1 MNRHFSI
8 KKGLFS
14 IAGLQFFLAMAFL
27 IYSVFMNTYQIYND
41 ASNRYYQTGEQ
52 MLTNAETYIGM
63 LEQATL
69 FPSRLYT
76 QNNDSYI
83 CRTLREGNVLKN
95 FKFYTYFDSH
105 ARTELSPAPIDFI
118 AVYDLKGNGVA
129 SPKSTAYRLC
139 FIHDDP
145 GWLKELSQFNTG
157 TPLLIPP
164 QRFYGSGMHDK
175 DFRSICMARGIM
187 DLNTIRIV
195 GYCVAGMD
203 TDYLVSAFHQI
214 RLAPNQKFALYKD
227 QIRLFGTIDDSFDCD
242 SYANSPVPY
251 ANGLSR
257 HVKACLGEWYVYNSI
272 FHGNGYSLVIQTP
285 LTDVIG
291 GLSSVHILYTLVIC
305 LILFIIMAIITT
317 IIKKILSSLDC
328 LIEACNHF
336 ELGHATTVSTTD
348 FPLEIQVL
356 SASFNRMSNRISLL
370 IQEVFFKQQKQQET
384 ELQLLRTQINPHYLY
399 NTLEIMHMKAYSHKD
414 YDVSSMAELLGQ
426 NLQYGLRNTTS
437 EVTLKE
443 ELKQVDIYLSILA
456 YQYGDRILTN
466 IFFEEEL
473 MDCPIIKL
481 IFQPIIENA
490 VIHGMESKDQTL
502 SIDIL
507 GYRQDDRIII
517 QISDDGKGMTQE
529 QLTALRR
536 NIQDTA
542 DSSIGLRNVCRRI
555 QLFYGQEYTTDID
568 SKHQVGTIVTLQ
580 LPWRTNEA

>member
-1 MNRHFSI
+1 MNREFSI

-27 IYSVFMNTYQIYND
+27 IYSVFMNTFQIYND
-41 ASNRYYQTGEQ
+41 ASNRYYQIGEQ

-95 FKFYTYFDSH
+95 FKFYSYFDSH
-105 ARTELSPAPIDFI
+105 ARTELSSDPIDFI
-118 AVYDLKGNGVA
+118 AVYDLDGNGVA
-129 SPKSTAYRLC
+129 SPKNSAYRLC
-139 FIHDDP
+139 FLHDEP
-145 GWLKELSQFNTG
+145 GWFQELSRFNTG

-164 QRFYGSGMHDK
+164 DRFYGSGMHDK
-175 DFRSICMARGIM
+175 DFRSVCMARGIM

-203 TDYLVSAFHQI
+203 TDYLVSTFHQI
-214 RLAPNQKFALYKD
+214 RLAPNQQFALYKD
-227 QIRLFGTIDDSFDCD
+227 RIRLFCTIEDSFDCD
-242 SYANSPVPY
+242 SYAASPVSY

-257 HVKACLGEWYVYNSI
+257 HVAAQGGKWYVYNSI
-272 FHGNGYSLVIQTP
+272 FHGNGYSLVIRTP
-285 LTDVIG
+285 LSDVIG
-291 GLSSVHILYTLVIC
+291 SLNGIHIFYTLVIC
-305 LILFIIMAIITT
+305 LILFMIMAIITK
-317 IIKKILSSLDC
+317 IIKKILSALDC

-336 ELGHATTVSTTD
+336 ELDHATTVSTTD
-348 FPLEIQVL
+348 FPQEIQVL
-356 SASFNRMSNRISLL
+356 SASFNRMSKRISLL
-370 IQEVFFKQQKQQET
+370 IQEVFYKQQKQQET

-443 ELKQVDIYLSILA
+443 ELKQVNIYLSILA
-456 YQYGDRILTN
+456 CQYGDRIQTN

-473 MDCPIIKL
+473 MDCRIIKL

-490 VIHGMESKDQTL
+490 VIHGMESRDQVL

-507 GYRQDDRIII
+507 GYRQEDRILI
-517 QISDDGKGMTQE
+517 QISDDGQGMTQE

-536 NIQDTA
+536 NIEDTTS
-542 DSSIGLRNVCRRI
+542 SSIGLRNVCRRI
-555 QLFYGQEYTTDID
+555 QLYYGSEYTAAID
-568 SKHQVGTIVTLQ
+568 SKYQMGTTVTLQ
-580 LPWRTNEA
+580 LPWRTGEA